1 MYRGNTIVKE
11 KSIRRKLNLGVS
23 LLLIAVCIML
33 GLIFNFKAK
42 TMVNNT
48 IEILMPQIID
58 QGSKNIEANLNST
71 LGLLSL
77 VSSEINI
84 EEGMKDITKN
94 KDILSNLKNNG
105 DFINVGI
112 ADIKGEIVLSD
123 GKKSNILDREYFK
136 QGIKGKSYISS
147 LLKDKVTNE
156 RIIVFSVPV
165 KDNSSVN
172 GILVGIKS
180 ENQVNDII
188 KATKVGKTGKAFVID
203 SEGITVSHFDSEKVG
218 DNLLKNSPSKE
229 LTEIITRMTKGEE
242 GIGRYTYNKESKI
255 VAFSHI
261 KNTDTSLAIT
271 MDEDEVLGGLKEFR
285 LITIISTVIV
295 FILSLGV
302 IYIISIS
309 IIKGILVVQNN
320 LRTMERGNLNIKNDE
335 SIINRND
342 EIGRIN
348 RALNDMNK
356 SIKDIILNIKENCGS
371 ITGEASSLASVSE
384 ELSAS
389 TENVSLAIQ
398 QVAQGTSKQA
408 EDLTYI
414 IGNFSEFGDQ
424 IEKMV
429 YKIQNIR
436 NKNSEASSLVKNC
449 SGDIKEVMNSLKGL
463 VDSFNNLDK
472 NIVDLN
478 SNMDKVNE
486 ITKFINKIADQTNL
500 LALNAAIEAARAG
513 QAGTGF
519 AVVAEEIRK
528 LAEQS
533 KESSTNINNIIRV
546 VLKETTTMVKTT
558 HDVNSE
564 IIEQQK
570 SIKQALKSFNE
581 IQGALEVIVNEVE
594 EVDKGS
600 EKIIKNKN
608 FIIDRTESISA
619 IAEEVS
625 ASSQEIAASSE
636 QMAASILEVS
646 SAAQKLEGNTENM
659 LNITQKF
666 DI

>member
-123 GKKSNILDREYFK
+123 GKKSNISDREYFK